1 MKIASRLSYVTD
13 WGKRGLKKM
22 VIHIMTKVAM
32 QASPRP
38 TAKPWM
44 KLLFCFGFFCFV
56 SLQRTLQAFE
66 RFQLFRSG
74 LEEPPRKFLSTLNFR
89 QF

>member
-13 WGKRGLKKM
+13 WGKRGLKKI

-44 KLLFCFGFFCFV
+44 KLLFCLGFFW
-56 SLQRTLQAFE
+56 
-66 RFQLFRSG
+66 SG
-74 LEEPPRKFLSTLNFR
+74 LVGGSAIGSLCSGSSGAKSSCGGLSSLVSSS
-89 QF
+89 